1 MYNQPN
7 TTQVKMEKS
16 VRTVKNPSG
25 LKRGK
30 YLNAR
35 Q

>member
-7 TTQVKMEKS
+7 TTQVKMEKN
-16 VRTVKNPSG
+16 VRTVKHLSVF
-25 LKRGK
+25 KRGK